1 MMLALLIPIRFT
13 RLPNTRE
20 GDGFWGARGE
30 EYVEWL
36 DMEFVRRG
44 KLGVKSGEGLI
55 VKKRRG
61 VQVKKVKEDTAAQEV
76 WKEHS
81 VDLSGL

>member
-1 MMLALLIPIRFT
+1 
-13 RLPNTRE
+13 
-20 GDGFWGARGE
+20 
-30 EYVEWL
+30 
-36 DMEFVRRG
+36 MEFVRRG